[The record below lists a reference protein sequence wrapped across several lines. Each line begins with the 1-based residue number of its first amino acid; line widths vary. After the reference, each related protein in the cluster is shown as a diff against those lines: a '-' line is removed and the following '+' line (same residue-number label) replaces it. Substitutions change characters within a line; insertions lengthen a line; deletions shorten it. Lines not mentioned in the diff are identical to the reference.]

1 MPGSAR
7 AQNDTKYN
15 IGCGRRNKLRGLF
28 FTLTPYMIP
37 GNDPTQKKKRT
48 RVRRFL
54 LIAGGILA
62 LYAILCGIVLF
73 AADRRVERCAAGRV
87 YDDVE
92 AVPVR
97 EYGLLPGTSRLV
109 HGKYL
114 NTYFFN
120 RIHAAVELYRA
131 GRIRK
136 IIVSG
141 DNGRADYNETGDMAR
156 ELITQGVAP
165 EDVLSDYAGFRT
177 LDSVVR
183 ARNLF
188 GATEITVIS
197 QGFHCERAIYLA
209 SEHGIDAVGFEA
221 DEVAPRAIRIK
232 LAVREAFAR
241 VLAVLDAEVL
251 KTKPHFEY

>member
-1 MPGSAR
+1 MNPNPKSEHETAR
-7 AQNDTKYN
+7 KT
-15 IGCGRRNKLRGLF
+15 
-28 FTLTPYMIP
+28 
-37 GNDPTQKKKRT
+37 KKRT
-48 RVRRFL
+48 LVRRLLLAFAVLAFL
-54 LIAGGILA
+54 GAA
-62 LYAILCGIVLF
+62 VLF
-73 AADRRVERCAAGRV
+73 AADRSVGNRAAGRV
-87 YDDVE
+87 YRNVGDIP
-92 AVPVR
+92 AR

-120 RIHAAVELYRA
+120 RIHAAVELYKA
-131 GRIRK
+131 GKIRK

-156 ELITQGVAP
+156 ELVAEGVAP

-197 QGFHCERAIYLA
+197 QRFHCERAIYLA

-221 DEVAPRAIRIK
+221 DEVAPRAIRAK

-241 VLAVLDAEVL
+241 VLAVLDAKIL
-251 KTKPHFEY
+251 KTKPHFES

>member
-1 MPGSAR
+1 MNPDKADS
-7 AQNDTKYN
+7 
-15 IGCGRRNKLRGLF
+15 
-28 FTLTPYMIP
+28 IP
-37 GNDPTQKKKRT
+37 VQKKKRS
-48 RVRRFL
+48 RVRKLL
-54 LIAGGILA
+54 LIAGGFLA
-62 LYAILCGIVLF
+62 LCAVVGVLALF
-73 AADRRVERCAAGRV
+73 AADQRVERYAAGRIFS
-87 YDDVE
+87 DVD
-92 AVPVR
+92 AVPAR

-114 NTYFFN
+114 NTYFYN
-120 RIHAAVELYRA
+120 RIHAAVALYRA
-131 GRIRK
+131 GKIRK

-156 ELITQGVAP
+156 ELIAQGVAP

-188 GATEITVIS
+188 GATELTVIS

-209 SEHGIDAVGFEA
+209 ARHDIDAVGFTA
-221 DEVAPRAIRIK
+221 DKVAPRSVIIR

-241 VLAVLDAEVL
+241 VLAVLDTEVL

>member
-1 MPGSAR
+1 MNP
-7 AQNDTKYN
+7 DETKH
-15 IGCGRRNKLRGLF
+15 
-28 FTLTPYMIP
+28 TPA
-37 GNDPTQKKKRT
+37 KKKRS
-48 RVRRFL
+48 RVRWL
-54 LIAGGILA
+54 LLTAGGVLA
-62 LYAILCGIVLF
+62 LCAVLGSLILF
-73 AADRRVERCAAGRV
+73 AAACRVERHAAGRV
-87 YDDVE
+87 YSDVE

-114 NTYFFN
+114 NTYFLN
-120 RIHAAVELYRA
+120 RIRAAVELYKE
-131 GRIRK
+131 GKIRK

-141 DNGRADYNETGDMAR
+141 DNGRTDYNETGDMAR
-156 ELITQGVAP
+156 ELVAEGVAP

-188 GATEITVIS
+188 GATELTVIS
-197 QGFHCERAIYLA
+197 QRFHCERAIYLA
-209 SEHGIDAVGFEA
+209 ARHGIDAVGFEA
-221 DEVAPRAIRIK
+221 DEVAPRSVRIK

-251 KTKPHFEY
+251 DTKPHFEY

>member
-1 MPGSAR
+1 MNP
-7 AQNDTKYN
+7 DETKH
-15 IGCGRRNKLRGLF
+15 
-28 FTLTPYMIP
+28 TPV
-37 GNDPTQKKKRT
+37 KKKRS
-48 RVRRFL
+48 RDRWL
-54 LIAGGILA
+54 LLAAGGVLA
-62 LYAILCGIVLF
+62 LCAVLGGLALF
-73 AADRRVERCAAGRV
+73 AADCRVERYAAGRV
-87 YDDVE
+87 YSDVE
-92 AVPVR
+92 AVPAR

-120 RIHAAVELYRA
+120 RIRAAVELYKA

-141 DNGRADYNETGDMAR
+141 DNGRTDYNETGDMAR
-156 ELITQGVAP
+156 ELVAEGVAP

-188 GATEITVIS
+188 GATELTVIS
-197 QGFHCERAIYLA
+197 QRFHCERAIYLA
-209 SEHGIDAVGFEA
+209 ARHGIDAVGFEA
-221 DEVAPRAIRIK
+221 DEVAPRSVRIK

-251 KTKPHFEY
+251 DTKPHFEY

>member
-1 MPGSAR
+1 MNADSK
-7 AQNDTKYN
+7 NN
-15 IGCGRRNKLRGLF
+15 NK
-28 FTLTPYMIP
+28 PA
-37 GNDPTQKKKRT
+37 QKKKCIL
-48 RVRRFL
+48 VRRLL
-54 LIAGGILA
+54 LIFACVVLLCSLA
-62 LYAILCGIVLF
+62 LLS
-73 AADRRVERCAAGRV
+73 ADCRVEHFAAGRV
-87 YDDVE
+87 YSDVE
-92 AVPVR
+92 DVPAR

-131 GRIRK
+131 GKIRK

-141 DNGRADYNETGDMAR
+141 DNGRSDYNETGDMER
-156 ELITQGVAP
+156 ELIAEGVAP
-165 EDVLSDYAGFRT
+165 EDVLSDFAGFRT

-188 GATEITVIS
+188 GVTEITVIS
-197 QGFHCERAIYLA
+197 QRFHCERAIYLA
-209 SEHGIDAVGFEA
+209 AQHGIDAVGFEA
-221 DEVAPRAIRIK
+221 DEVAPQAIRIK

>member
-1 MPGSAR
+1 MNPDKTDKKPVR
-7 AQNDTKYN
+7 
-15 IGCGRRNKLRGLF
+15 
-28 FTLTPYMIP
+28 P
-37 GNDPTQKKKRT
+37 KKRKFI
-48 RVRRFL
+48 RRLLLVFAVMAFL
-54 LIAGGILA
+54 GALA
-62 LYAILCGIVLF
+62 LF
-73 AADRRVERCAAGRV
+73 AANLYVEHYADGRV
-87 YDDVE
+87 YGEVE
-92 AVPVR
+92 AVPAR

-131 GRIRK
+131 GKIKK

-141 DNGRADYNETGDMAR
+141 DNSRSDYNETGDMER
-156 ELITQGVAP
+156 ELIAEGVAP
-165 EDVLSDYAGFRT
+165 EDVLSDFAGFRT

-197 QGFHCERAIYLA
+197 QQFHCERAIYLA
-209 SEHGIDAVGFEA
+209 TQHGIDAVGFEA

-241 VLAVLDAEVL
+241 VLAVLDAEL
-251 KTKPHFEY
+251 LNTKPHFEY

>member
-1 MPGSAR
+1 MNP
-7 AQNDTKYN
+7 DETKH
-15 IGCGRRNKLRGLF
+15 
-28 FTLTPYMIP
+28 TPV
-37 GNDPTQKKKRT
+37 KKKRS
-48 RVRRFL
+48 RVRWL
-54 LIAGGILA
+54 LLAAGGVLA
-62 LYAILCGIVLF
+62 LCAVLGGLALF
-73 AADRRVERCAAGRV
+73 AADCRVERYAAGRV
-87 YDDVE
+87 YSDVE
-92 AVPVR
+92 VVPAR

-120 RIHAAVELYRA
+120 RIRAAVELYKA

-141 DNGRADYNETGDMAR
+141 DNGRTDYNETGDMAR
-156 ELITQGVAP
+156 ELVAEGVAP

-188 GATEITVIS
+188 GATELTVIS
-197 QGFHCERAIYLA
+197 QRFHCERAIYLA
-209 SEHGIDAVGFEA
+209 ARHGIDAVGFEA
-221 DEVAPRAIRIK
+221 DEVAPRSVRIK

-251 KTKPHFEY
+251 DTKPHFEY

>member
-1 MPGSAR
+1 MNPALS
-7 AQNDTKYN
+7 DTVSSP
-15 IGCGRRNKLRGLF
+15 R
-28 FTLTPYMIP
+28 
-37 GNDPTQKKKRT
+37 KKKR
-48 RVRRFL
+48 RILVRRHVLLLAGMLFL
-54 LIAGGILA
+54 GVTA
-62 LYAILCGIVLF
+62 LL
-73 AADRRVERCAAGRV
+73 AADLRVERRAAGRV
-87 YDDVE
+87 YRDVDDIP
-92 AVPVR
+92 AR

-114 NTYFFN
+114 NTYFYN
-120 RIHAAVELYRA
+120 RIHAALELYRA
-131 GRIRK
+131 GKIRK

-156 ELITQGVAP
+156 ELIAEGVAP

-188 GATEITVIS
+188 GASELTVIS
-197 QGFHCERAIYLA
+197 QRFHCERAIYLA
-209 SEHGIDAVGFEA
+209 SEHGVDALGFEA
-221 DEVAPRAIRIK
+221 EEVAPRAIRAK
-232 LAVREAFAR
+232 LAMREAFAR